1 MDNLRRS
8 MLNTYTAQPLDR
20 VSHGRQDAAWLTAQ
34 YQHPQASYLVL
45 NNQDIVTVDDQA
57 LALNQTQFQLLERT
71 QGVSL
76 LGIHKEGEHKGNPV
90 FVFNVVDVDTELAA
104 LKNTPDF
111 QNKTLGAIC
120 LREISRTLGANTA
133 AMYSYAK
140 LLNHWQLTTKFCV
153 ACGSGLTHQQGGLTQ
168 KCSNEECARIEF
180 PRINP
185 AVIMRITN
193 GDKILLARQ
202 ESWPERRFSVLAGFV
217 ELGEPLESA
226 VQREV
231 MEEVGLAV
239 DNIQYHS
246 SQPWPYPNSYMLGYT
261 AEASTFEVELEQ
273 DDITQAVWLTAEE
286 LREKNIAGEVLTPP
300 NLSISYRLIDDW
312 FEQQTGVTLASI
324 QPEEP
329 WFVAEEQDTNTD

>member
-20 VSHGRQDAAWLTAQ
+20 ASHGRQDTEWLTAQ
-34 YQHPQASYLVL
+34 YQHPEARYLVL
-45 NNQDIVTVDDQA
+45 SNPNVVTIDGKA
-57 LALNQTQFQLLERT
+57 LELNQSQFQQLDRA
-71 QGVSL
+71 QPVSL
-76 LGIHKEGEHKGNPV
+76 LGIQKEGRYKGTPV
-90 FVFNVVDVDTELAA
+90 FMFNVSDIEGELAP
-104 LKNTPDF
+104 LKSNPEFKDKEFATR
-111 QNKTLGAIC
+111 C
-120 LREISRTLGANTA
+120 LRDISRALGVEVAS
-133 AMYSYAK
+133 MYSYAK

-153 ACGSGLTHQQGGLTQ
+153 TCGSALKQQQGGLTQ
-168 KCSNEECARIEF
+168 KCSNEACAHIEF

-202 ESWPERRFSVLAGFV
+202 ETWPERRFSVLAGFV

-231 MEEVGLAV
+231 MEEVGLPV
-239 DNIQYHS
+239 HTIQYHS

-261 AEASTFEVELEQ
+261 AEASTFDVELEQ
-273 DDITQAVWLTAEE
+273 DDITQAIWLTAEE
-286 LREKNIAGEVLTPP
+286 LREKNIAGEILTPP

-312 FEQQTGVTLASI
+312 FKQQTGVSLDSI
-324 QPEEP
+324 QPQEP
-329 WFVAEEQDTNTD
+329 WFVPEAFTEED

>member
-20 VSHGRQDAAWLTAQ
+20 ASHGRQDADWLAAQ
-34 YQHPQASYLVL
+34 YQHPHASYLVL
-45 NNQDIVTVDDQA
+45 SDPDVVTVNEQA
-57 LALNQTQFQLLERT
+57 LILNQTQYQQLART
-71 QGVSL
+71 QPASL
-76 LGIHKEGEHKGNPV
+76 LGITVEGDNKGHPV
-90 FVFNVVDVDTELAA
+90 FVFNVTHVDQELAA
-104 LKNTPDF
+104 LKGTTDF
-111 QNKTLGAIC
+111 QGKTFGTVC
-120 LREISRTLGANTA
+120 LRDISRALGTNTA
-133 AMYSYAK
+133 SMYSYAK
-140 LLNHWQLTTKFCV
+140 LLNHWHLTTRFCV
-153 ACGSGLTHQQGGLTQ
+153 TCGSGLVHQQGGLIQ
-168 KCSNEECARIEF
+168 RCSDEACGRIEF

-202 ESWPERRFSVLAGFV
+202 ETWPERRFSVLAGFV
-217 ELGEPLESA
+217 EIGEPLESA

-261 AEASTFEVELEQ
+261 AEASTLEVQLEQ
-273 DDITQAVWLTAEE
+273 DDITQAMWLTAED
-286 LREKNIAGEVLTPP
+286 LREKNLSGEVLTPP

-312 FEQQTGVTLASI
+312 FEQQTGDTLASI
-324 QPEEP
+324 QPQEP
-329 WFVAEEQDTNTD
+329 WFVAEE

>member
-20 VSHGRQDAAWLTAQ
+20 VSHGRQDADWLSAQ
-34 YQHPQASYLVL
+34 YQHPEASYLVL
-45 NNQDIVTVDDQA
+45 NGQDVVTINEQA
-57 LALNQTQFQLLERT
+57 LTLTQAQFKLLERT
-71 QGVSL
+71 EPTSL
-76 LGIHKEGEHKGNPV
+76 LGIELAGKNQGNPV
-90 FVFNVVDVDTELAA
+90 FVFNVADIETDLEN
-104 LKNTPDF
+104 LKNTSEF
-111 QNKTLGAIC
+111 QGKVFGTIC
-120 LREISRTLGANTA
+120 LREITRDLGVNTA
-133 AMYSYAK
+133 SMYSYAK
-140 LLNHWQLTTKFCV
+140 LLNHWHLSTRFCV
-153 ACGSGLTHQQGGLTQ
+153 TCGSGLVHQQGGLVQ
-168 KCSNEECARIEF
+168 RCIDDECGHIEF

-202 ESWPERRFSVLAGFV
+202 ETWPERRFSVLAGCV
-217 ELGEPLESA
+217 EIGEPLESA

-261 AEASTFEVELEQ
+261 AEASTLEVQLEQ
-273 DDITQAVWLTAEE
+273 DDITQAMWLTAEE
-286 LREKNIAGEVLTPP
+286 LREKNLAGEVLTPP

-312 FEQQTGVTLASI
+312 FEQQTGDTLASI
-324 QPEEP
+324 QPQEP
-329 WFVAEEQDTNTD
+329 WFVAEE